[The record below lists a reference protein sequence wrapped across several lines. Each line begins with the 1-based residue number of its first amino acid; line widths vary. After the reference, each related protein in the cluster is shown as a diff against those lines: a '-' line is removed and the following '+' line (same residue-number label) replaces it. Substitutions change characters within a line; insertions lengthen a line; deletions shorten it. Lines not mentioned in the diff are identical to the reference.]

1 MPTILRSLP
10 TISAQSRSI
19 RFEGRDHGSP
29 VSFFLI
35 DTDPGKGSD
44 LHMHPYAETW
54 VLRAGTAEFTVGDEK
69 MTGSAGDI
77 IIAPANVPH
86 RYVNVGTGPLQMTCI
101 HPGDRIVQE
110 LVQVRSGA

>member
-1 MPTILRSLP
+1 MATILRSYP
-10 TISAQSRSI
+10 TLSPESRSI

-44 LHMHPYAETW
+44 LHTHPYAETW
-54 VLRAGTAEFTVGDEK
+54 VLRAGTAEFTIGDEQIVG
-69 MTGSAGDI
+69 TAGDI
-77 IIAPANVPH
+77 IIAPPNVPH
-86 RYVNVGTGPLQMTCI
+86 RYINTGTGPLQMVCI

-110 LVQVRSGA
+110 LV